1 MKYICPICGY
11 VYDEE
16 KEGRP
21 FAELPEDWV
30 CPVCTAPKSLFEPAA
45 PAPETPAA
53 SAPPA
58 AEPDGGELRRISPG
72 VIAAICSNLARGCEK
87 QYKAPEAD
95 LYQELADYFTRLA
108 PPEPE
113 AGLDLLEEL
122 LAEDLSAGY
131 PPLRTAAEA
140 EADRGTLRALTWG
153 QKVTTMLLSL
163 VRQYR
168 QRGEAML
175 ENTPIWVC
183 TICGFIYLGE
193 KPPAVCPVCKVPAW
207 KFEEVKGRAA
217 G

>member
-53 SAPPA
+53 SVSPA
-58 AEPDGGELRRISPG
+58 ADPDGGELRRISPG

-87 QYKAPEAD
+87 QYKA
-95 LYQELADYFTRLA
+95 
-108 PPEPE
+108 PE